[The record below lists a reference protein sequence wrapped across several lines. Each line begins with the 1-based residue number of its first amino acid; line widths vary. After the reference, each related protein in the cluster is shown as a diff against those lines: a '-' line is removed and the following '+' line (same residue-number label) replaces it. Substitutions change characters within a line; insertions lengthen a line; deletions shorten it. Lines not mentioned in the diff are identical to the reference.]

1 MEVAV
6 ISVESI
12 KPSSPV
18 HHLKPFKLCLLDQLT
33 RTSYSPLILFYPTIH
48 AHLKRTQFLTQL
60 KSALSKTLT
69 PFYPLSGR
77 VKDNYFIHN
86 YEEGVP
92 FIEARVKGHLSDF
105 LQHPPM
111 ELLNQ
116 FLPCQPFCQ
125 QPNPTVAQVA
135 VQVNMFDCGGIA
147 LGMCFSHKINDGITG
162 SSFIKSWAANARG
175 SAYEAINPNL
185 SEASSLF
192 PPQQSLPS
200 YYISLMESLWF
211 SRRSFRTRRFVFGA
225 NAVATLTAK
234 GRSKF
239 VERPTRVEGLC
250 CFIWRCCM
258 NACRSISGS
267 PRASV
272 LSQAVNIRRIAKPRL
287 SRYSIGNLVWSA
299 ITSYNPDETEMGMQ
313 ELVALVREGVGKIN
327 SEYIKKLSGEGCVA
341 IFEHLDRL
349 ADIGSGKTD
358 VFSFFSWHKFD
369 FSEIDFG
376 WGKPVWV
383 GIFGEASRS
392 SPCDS
397 NFIILKDVGRNNGI
411 EAWMTLDDNV
421 MAMLEHDP
429 EFLAFASLN

>member
-33 RTSYSPLILFYPTIH
+33 PTSYSPLILFYPTND
-48 AHLKRTQFLTQL
+48 AHLKSTQILTQL
-60 KSALSKTLT
+60 KWTLSKTLT

-77 VKDNYFIHN
+77 VKDNFVIHN

-105 LQHPPM
+105 LQHPQM

-125 QPNPTVAQVA
+125 QPNPTVAQAA
-135 VQVNMFDCGGIA
+135 VQVNMFDCGGFA

-175 SAYEAINPNL
+175 SANEAIRPNL
-185 SEASSLF
+185 SDASSLF
-192 PPQQSLPS
+192 PPQESLPS
-200 YYISLMESLWF
+200 HYTSLMESLWF
-211 SRRSFRTRRFVFGA
+211 SKRRFRTRRFVFDA

-234 GRSKF
+234 GRSKLIQS
-239 VERPTRVEGLC
+239 PTRVEGLC
-250 CFIWRCCM
+250 AFIWRSCM

-267 PRASV
+267 TRPSV
-272 LSQAVNIRRIAKPRL
+272 MSQAVNIRRLTKPRL

-299 ITSYNPDETEMGMQ
+299 IASYNPDETEMRMQ
-313 ELVALVREGVGKIN
+313 ELVALVREGVGRIN
-327 SEYIKKLSGEGCVA
+327 SEYLKKLSGEGSTA
-341 IFEHLDRL
+341 IYEHLNRL
-349 ADIGSGKTD
+349 AEMASENPD
-358 VFSFFSWHKFD
+358 VFSFF
-369 FSEIDFG
+369 
-376 WGKPVWV
+376 
-383 GIFGEASRS
+383 
-392 SPCDS
+392 
-397 NFIILKDVGRNNGI
+397 
-411 EAWMTLDDNV
+411 
-421 MAMLEHDP
+421 
-429 EFLAFASLN
+429 